1 MRIIVD
7 AMGGDNAPKEIVKGS
22 IQAINDIDIEII
34 FTGKEELIK
43 KELDKFKYPTDKVH
57 IVHTDEII
65 TSDDIPT
72 KAIRSKKN
80 SSLVVGLK
88 MLKKDEGDAFI
99 SAGNSGALLAGSLL
113 CVGRIKGIDRPAL
126 TPVIPTETGGALLVD
141 AGANTNCKPI
151 NLLQFGIM
159 GSAYMKKVMG
169 ITSPRVGLVN
179 VGDEAGK
186 GPDMIKEA
194 FSLLEDTPLNFVG
207 NIEARDLPEGV
218 ADVIVCDGFV
228 GNVILKFMEG
238 MGGYLLSHVKQLFT
252 KNIISYLSAL
262 LIKGNLKAFKKKMD
276 YKEYGGAPLLGI
288 NGVVVK
294 SHGSSDAKAFYY
306 ALIQANRFAEMGVID
321 EIKTYISERG
331 EEKS

>member
-7 AMGGDNAPKEIVKGS
+7 AMGGDNAPEEIIKGC
-22 IQAINDIDIEII
+22 IKALNDIDIEIT
-34 FTGKEELIK
+34 FTGQEELINQ
-43 KELDKFKYPTDKVH
+43 ELNKYKYPKSKVH
-57 IVHTDEII
+57 IKHTEEVI

-72 KAIRSKKN
+72 KAIKNKKD

-88 MLKKDEGDAFI
+88 MLKKGEGDGFI

-126 TPVIPTETGGALLVD
+126 TPVIPTETGGSLLVD

-179 VGDEAGK
+179 VGDENGK
-186 GPDMIKEA
+186 GPDVVKEA
-194 FSLLEDTPLNFVG
+194 FELLEDTSLHFVG
-207 NIEARDLPEGV
+207 NIEARDIPKGI

-238 MGGYLLSHVKQLFT
+238 MGGYLLKHVKQLFT
-252 KNIISYLSAL
+252 KNIISYISAL

-306 ALIQANRFAEMGVID
+306 ALIQANKFAEMGVID

-331 EEKS
+331 EGKS